1 VLTDIPKL
9 HNDLK
14 KHQKLGMEEVDQ
26 GMITGEEPR
35 NVPIT
40 SKTAIPTN
48 KIWYNGEW
56 GSGHIGTL
64 G

>member
-1 VLTDIPKL
+1 MIIHTLD
-9 HNDLK
+9 NDPRK
-14 KHQKLGMEEVDQ
+14 RQKLGMEEVDQ
-26 GMITGEEPR
+26 GMITRDEPR

-56 GSGHIGTL
+56 GSGHIGNL